1 MTMALLHRK
10 IISSFEQK
18 MVNLRGLRGLKVKEL
33 RKFVRRNSMAQ
44 RNESVGSA
52 QESQIAVFDKSLDF
66 ITVGRSLMTASGK
79 NGLIVADDINLTSKN
94 NFWNGYCRQ
103 VPDHGKVGEFLDE
116 NEILVLEIDSIDIWL
131 HVNLT
136 MQQGQNKIEAEMD
149 LKVEKSIQL
158 KEFNRLMQKLSLK
171 VWNECC
177 QVFLKKE
184 NDTESKDQ
192 RKPFAMSSN
201 TLIKSTR
208 DIDPMSLAKGELE
221 MAKSLF
227 VLTKFDV
234 QVNDESQDESRKN

>member
-1 MTMALLHRK
+1 MGLLHRK

-33 RKFVRRNSMAQ
+33 RKFVRRGSMAN
-44 RNESVGSA
+44 RNESIGSA
-52 QESQIAVFDKSLDF
+52 NESHIAVFEKSLDF
-66 ITVGRSLMTASGK
+66 ISVGKSLLTTSGK
-79 NGLIVADDINLTSKN
+79 NGLIVADDINVTSKN
-94 NFWNGYCRQ
+94 NFWNSYCRQ
-103 VPDHGKVGEFLDE
+103 VPDQGKVGEFLDE
-116 NEILVLEIDSIDIWL
+116 SEILVIEIDSIDIWL

-177 QVFLKKE
+177 QVFLKK
-184 NDTESKDQ
+184 DTDADGKDSRKSAGLMGNALSK
-192 RKPFAMSSN
+192 SV
-201 TLIKSTR
+201 R
-208 DIDPMSLAKGELE
+208 DIDPGALIKGELE
-221 MAKSLF
+221 TAKSLF

-234 QVNDESQDESRKN
+234 QLNGA